1 MKEDMTG
8 QINLRL
14 SNAPK
19 SNEPGKRLIGF
30 VIDTEEL
37 EHGLGIFSPLLEQY
51 CALYLKTKGYD
62 VIKKPFNDRLTLE
75 ESV

>member
-1 MKEDMTG
+1 MKEDLAG

-19 SNEPGKRLIGF
+19 TNEPDKRLIGF
-30 VIDTEEL
+30 VVGVDEL
-37 EHGLGIFSPLLEQY
+37 EHGMGWFSPLLEQY

-62 VIKKPFNDRLTLE
+62 VIKKPVNDRLTLE
-75 ESV
+75 ERA

>member
-1 MKEDMTG
+1 MKEDLTG

-19 SNEPGKRLIGF
+19 TDEPDKRLIGF
-30 VIDTEEL
+30 VVGVDEL
-37 EHGLGIFSPLLEQY
+37 EHGLGWFSPLLEQY

-62 VIKKPFNDRLTLE
+62 VIKKPVNDRLTLE
-75 ESV
+75 ERA